1 MARKQSLGQR
11 TMTNF
16 SAGEKGKTMRTGLW
30 RNRDFMKLWVGET
43 VSLFGSQFTQLA
55 LPLTAVLFLQATPL
69 QMGILGACG
78 FAPFILLSLFA
89 GVWIDRSKRR
99 PILIAAN
106 LGKAGL
112 LILIPVL
119 HLLNLLRIELL
130 YAIGFLDG
138 ALSVFFQ
145 LAYQSYLPSLVNKED
160 LLEGNSKLQ
169 ASASV
174 AQVGGLGIAG
184 VLINLFTAPI
194 VLMIDAATYL
204 FSSVSLML
212 IQKAEPSP
220 SPSSTRKNIGHDIK
234 EGFQTVIRN
243 PYLRSIAG
251 EAATFNFFSQMIST
265 LLILYWSTE
274 LGIGKVMIGL
284 FMTALSI
291 GSLLGSLMAGAAA
304 RKLGLG
310 NAIVFSMAAACL
322 TPLLFPAVSGPSPL
336 YVSLLIAALLLN
348 GLGVSM
354 SNIHGVSLRQTVTPE
369 RLLGRMNASYR
380 FFVSGVIP
388 VGAFLGGVLGDWI
401 GIRPTLFLAATGLL
415 GALLIIVVSPIPGLR
430 QLPIMPAQ
438 QQPDSGA
445 RV

>member
-1 MARKQSLGQR
+1 M
-11 TMTNF
+11 
-16 SAGEKGKTMRTGLW
+16 
-30 RNRDFMKLWVGET
+30 
-43 VSLFGSQFTQLA
+43 
-55 LPLTAVLFLQATPL
+55 
-69 QMGILGACG
+69 
-78 FAPFILLSLFA
+78 
-89 GVWIDRSKRR
+89 WIDRSKRR

-336 YVSLLIAALLLN
+336 YVSLWIAALLLN